1 MFILLLILDFQWRH
15 YKTLCFKMSSSNV
28 EEFIEYAQHNYNTSI
43 SPLKIND
50 FKVKLSQLSPKY
62 FYNIYPNHKN

>member
-1 MFILLLILDFQWRH
+1 
-15 YKTLCFKMSSSNV
+15 MSSSNI
-28 EEFIEYAQHNYNTSI
+28 EEFIEYAKHNDNTSI
-43 SPLKIND
+43 SPPKINN